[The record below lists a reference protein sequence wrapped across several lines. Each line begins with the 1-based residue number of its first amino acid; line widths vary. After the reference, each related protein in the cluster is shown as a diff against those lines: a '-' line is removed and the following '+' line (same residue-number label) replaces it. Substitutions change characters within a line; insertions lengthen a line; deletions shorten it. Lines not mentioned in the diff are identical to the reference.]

1 MKSGNFPAIDTN
13 RCAVVTLRG
22 ALLVMLLVTGI
33 WAQDESDS
41 GEVSAY
47 TGIGFGTLGTHFTAG
62 GSVGTT
68 LWHYASEFIES
79 GYVHL
84 GNSILVPRAGV
95 SARDSGLY
103 DFDLAFQ
110 VRIPL
115 RSKWEPYFL
124 FAPAALYNRY
134 QIEGVQADGSVIH
147 SLTQD
152 VWRFGFEIGP
162 GVRYHIARNW
172 GLRGE
177 YRYILSTQNFSR
189 LQLGVF
195 RKF

>member
-1 MKSGNFPAIDTN
+1 MKSGNLAMIHKH
-13 RCAVVTLRG
+13 RCAVVTLQAVLMG
-22 ALLVMLLVTGI
+22 MLLVTGI
-33 WAQDESDS
+33 SAQDESDS

-47 TGIGFGTLGTHFTAG
+47 TGIGFGTLGTNFTAG

-84 GNSILVPRAGV
+84 GNSILVPRQGV
-95 SARDSGLY
+95 STRGSGLY

-110 VRIPL
+110 VRVPL

-134 QIEGVQADGSVIH
+134 QIEDIQANGTVIH

-162 GVRYHIARNW
+162 GVRYHIAKNW

-177 YRYILSTQNFSR
+177 YRYTLSTQNFSR